1 MDPFATNRRLGPAR
15 RLAVLVA
22 AFLIA
27 LPALGASAEVTRAQL
42 NEARSR
48 VNAKQAELDG
58 ELNALDAIMVQQAN
72 TVARIDRIEAEI
84 ANRDRQIA
92 LSAYAARERAWTLYV
107 NAGAGSASGVISA
120 EAIGTLGAKTAYL
133 DALVDQ
139 ELDAVNELVFLQ
151 ADRARLTLELEA
163 LLVEQQEMGAEIE
176 AIAALLLAELEEI
189 NTEYRALAQQWERE
203 EAERQ
208 RRAAAARAAAA
219 AAAARQSGFA
229 SSAHVDPSGRTCPIP
244 PGYGNT
250 FRDSWREPRPYRNG
264 VHLGTDMIAS
274 EGTPLVAMES
284 GRIAFGSPSWH
295 WAGGNQIY
303 LRGDSGDVYYYAHL
317 QRFASG
323 ISQGTRVGVTQII
336 GYVGN
341 TGASSVAHLHLGFQP
356 GGGPLT
362 NPYQLLLKLCR

>member
-1 MDPFATNRRLGPAR
+1 MQPTDSVRRRAPIR
-15 RLAVLVA
+15 SLAVLVA
-22 AFLIA
+22 AALVA
-27 LPALGASAEVTRAQL
+27 LPTLGASAEVTRAQL

-48 VNAKQAELDG
+48 VNAKQSELDR
-58 ELNALDAIMVQQAN
+58 ELAALDAILIQQAN
-72 TVARIDRIEAEI
+72 TVTRIDRIEAEI
-84 ANRDRQIA
+84 SNRDRQIA
-92 LSAYAARERAWTLYV
+92 LSAYAAKERAWAMYV
-107 NAGAGSASGVISA
+107 NAGAGSTSGVITA
-120 EAIGTLGAKTAYL
+120 EAIGTLGVRTAYL

-139 ELDAVNELVFLQ
+139 ELDAVNELIYLQ
-151 ADRARLTLELEA
+151 EDRARLTIELAA
-163 LLVEQQEMGAEIE
+163 LLVEQEAMAAEVE
-176 AIAALLLAELEEI
+176 AIAEVLLGQLEEI

-219 AAAARQSGFA
+219 AAAARQTGFA

-264 VHLGTDMIAS
+264 VHLGTDLVAAQ
-274 EGTPLVAMES
+274 GTPLVAMEN
-284 GRIAFGSPSWH
+284 GRIIWGSPSWH

-323 ISQGTRVGVTQII
+323 ISEGTRVGVTQII

-341 TGASSVAHLHLGFQP
+341 TGASSVPHLHLGFQP
-356 GGGPLT
+356 GGGPHT